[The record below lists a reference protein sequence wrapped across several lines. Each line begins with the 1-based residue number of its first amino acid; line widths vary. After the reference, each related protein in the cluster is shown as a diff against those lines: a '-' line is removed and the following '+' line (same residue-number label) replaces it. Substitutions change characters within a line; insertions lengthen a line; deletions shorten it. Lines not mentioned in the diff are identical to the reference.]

1 MEKLRNISNDPHLF
15 MYEVKKRKKDFI
27 FWGVAILLVLI
38 IFIFICTKEIYV
50 LQTLSN
56 IIKTLS
62 FMIVLLKVYNY
73 QNCSG
78 LSFNSLICFFIS
90 LLCHNFVFTFF
101 SVRLRTFKVDII
113 NSTFNYISEYIS
125 FFIVII
131 LLYSIIFK
139 YYETS
144 DIMLDNKLPF
154 YYLCIPAF
162 LFSILFKPYVF
173 RNWFVDLIW
182 IYSIILETISIYPQI
197 HLFARKKGHIE
208 SFTSH
213 YLALQGISTIFGLI
227 YWFKSYF
234 IFNDRKSLLLG
245 EYSGYL
251 IMVSEIAKIII
262 LINYF
267 YFYFKSIINTRNHKK
282 YDL

>member
-1 MEKLRNISNDPHLF
+1 MEKLKIISNDPQLF

-27 FWGVAILLVLI
+27 FWGVATILVLI
-38 IFIFICTKEIYV
+38 IFIFVCTKEIYV
-50 LQTLSN
+50 LQTLSS

-62 FMIVLLKVYNY
+62 FIIVLLKVFNY

-90 LLCHNFVFTFF
+90 LLCHNFVITFF

-113 NSTFNYISEYIS
+113 NSTFNHISEYIS

-131 LLYSIIFK
+131 LLYLIIFK
-139 YYETS
+139 YNETS
-144 DIMLDNKLPF
+144 DILLDNKLPF

-162 LFSILFKPYVF
+162 LLSIPFKPYVF

-182 IYSIILETISIYPQI
+182 IYSIILESISIYPQI
-197 HLFARKKGHIE
+197 NLFARKKGHIE

-234 IFNDRKSLLLG
+234 IFNDRRSLLLG

-262 LINYF
+262 LFNYF
-267 YFYFKSIINTRNHKK
+267 YLYFKSIINTRKHKK